1 MIIQVSNW
9 YSDYVWRLYISN
21 QIDIHHE
28 IMLITVKQLILN
40 QAIDEIIDNVC
51 SVSEE
56 LDPKNID
63 DMNRMLKSSKNV
75 FVMGLGRSGLVA
87 RAFAMRLMHLGISVY
102 VVGET
107 TTPALSPEDCL
118 LAISGSGETFSIISA
133 AEIAQKRG
141 TKIIAVTSYV
151 DSTLGKMADLV
162 VHIKGRTKIDS
173 EKNYI
178 TRQINGKHQSLS
190 PLGTL
195 FEVTSLIFLDSLIA
209 QLMVE
214 MGKTEEDMKARHTV
228 IE

>member
-1 MIIQVSNW
+1 
-9 YSDYVWRLYISN
+9 
-21 QIDIHHE
+21 
-28 IMLITVKQLILN
+28 MLTVKQLILN
-40 QAIDEIIDNVC
+40 KAIQEIIDNVL
-51 SVSEE
+51 SVSGE
-56 LDPKNID
+56 LNPKNIEE
-63 DMNRMLKSSKNV
+63 MTGLLKSSKNV

-107 TTPALSPEDCL
+107 ITPALSNKDCL

-133 AEIAQKRG
+133 AKIAQKRG

-151 DSTLGKMADLV
+151 NSTLGEMADLV

-190 PLGTL
+190 PMGTL
-195 FEVTSLIFLDSLIA
+195 FEVTSLIFLDGLIA
-209 QLMVE
+209 QLMIE
-214 MGKTEEDMKARHTV
+214 LGKTEEDMKARHTL

>member
-1 MIIQVSNW
+1 M
-9 YSDYVWRLYISN
+9 
-21 QIDIHHE
+21 
-28 IMLITVKQLILN
+28 ILN
-40 QAIDEIIDNVC
+40 DAIEEILDNVC
-51 SVSEE
+51 SVSAE
-56 LDPKNID
+56 LDPKNIE
-63 DMNRMLKSSKNV
+63 DMTSLLQRSQHV

-107 TTPALSPEDCL
+107 TTPALTSEDCL

-133 AEIAQKRG
+133 ANIAHKRG

-151 DSTLGKMADLV
+151 DSTLGEMADLV

-178 TRQINGKHQSLS
+178 TRQMNGKHQSLS
-190 PLGTL
+190 PMGTL
-195 FEVTSLIFLDSLIA
+195 FEVTSLIFLDGLIA

>member
-1 MIIQVSNW
+1 MGII
-9 YSDYVWRLYISN
+9 YIKPDRYTPRN
-21 QIDIHHE
+21 NIHQE

-40 QAIDEIIDNVC
+40 QAIEEIMDNVR

-56 LDPKNID
+56 LDPKNIE
-63 DMNRMLKSSKNV
+63 DMTGMLKTSKNV

-107 TTPALSPEDCL
+107 TTPALTPEDCL

-133 AEIAQKRG
+133 AEIAHKRG
-141 TKIIAVTSYV
+141 TKIVAVTSYV
-151 DSTLGKMADLV
+151 DSTLGEMADLV
-162 VHIKGRTKIDS
+162 VHIKGRTKIDL

-195 FEVTSLIFLDSLIA
+195 FEVTSLIFLDGLIA

-214 MGKTEEDMKARHTV
+214 MEKTEEDMKARHTL

>member
-1 MIIQVSNW
+1 MV
-9 YSDYVWRLYISN
+9 L
-21 QIDIHHE
+21 
-28 IMLITVKQLILN
+28 TVKQLILN
-40 QAIDEIIDNVC
+40 EAIQEIIDNVL
-51 SVSEE
+51 SVSGE
-56 LDPKNID
+56 LDPKNIEE
-63 DMNRMLKSSKNV
+63 MTGLLKSSKNV

-118 LAISGSGETFSIISA
+118 FAISGSGETFSIISA
-133 AEIAQKRG
+133 AEIAHKRG

-151 DSTLGKMADLV
+151 NSTLGEMADLV

-190 PLGTL
+190 PMGTL
-195 FEVTSLIFLDSLIA
+195 FEVTSLIFLDGLIA
-209 QLMVE
+209 QLMIQ
-214 MGKTEEDMKARHTV
+214 MGKTEADMKARHTL

>member
-1 MIIQVSNW
+1 MV
-9 YSDYVWRLYISN
+9 
-21 QIDIHHE
+21 
-28 IMLITVKQLILN
+28 LILKQLILN
-40 QAIDEIIDNVC
+40 DAIEEILDNVR
-51 SVSEE
+51 SVSAE
-56 LDPKNID
+56 LDPKNIE
-63 DMNRMLKSSKNV
+63 DMTSLLRTSQHV

-107 TTPALSPEDCL
+107 TTPALTSEDCL

-133 AEIAQKRG
+133 ANIAHKRG

-151 DSTLGKMADLV
+151 DSTLGEMADLV
-162 VHIKGRTKIDS
+162 VHIKGRTKIDA

-178 TRQINGKHQSLS
+178 TRQMNGKHQSLS
-190 PLGTL
+190 PMGTL

>member
-1 MIIQVSNW
+1 MV
-9 YSDYVWRLYISN
+9 
-21 QIDIHHE
+21 
-28 IMLITVKQLILN
+28 LILKELILN
-40 QAIDEIIDNVC
+40 DAIQEIVDNVL

-56 LDPKNID
+56 LDPKNIE
-63 DMNRMLKSSKNV
+63 DMTGLLQTSKNV

-107 TTPALSPEDCL
+107 TTPALSSKDCL

-133 AEIAQKRG
+133 ANIAHKRG

-151 DSTLGKMADLV
+151 DSTLGEMADLV

-178 TRQINGKHQSLS
+178 TRQMNGKHQSLS
-190 PLGTL
+190 PMGTL

-209 QLMVE
+209 QLMLE
-214 MGKTEEDMKARHTV
+214 MEITEEDMKARHTV

>member
-1 MIIQVSNW
+1 MV
-9 YSDYVWRLYISN
+9 
-21 QIDIHHE
+21 
-28 IMLITVKQLILN
+28 LILKQLILN
-40 QAIDEIIDNVC
+40 DAIEEIVDNVR
-51 SVSEE
+51 SVSAE
-56 LDPKNID
+56 LDPKNIK
-63 DMNRMLKSSKNV
+63 DMTSLLQTSQHV

-107 TTPALSPEDCL
+107 TTPALTSDDCL

-133 AEIAQKRG
+133 ANIAHKRG

-151 DSTLGKMADLV
+151 DSTLGEMADLV

-178 TRQINGKHQSLS
+178 TRQMNGKHQSLS
-190 PLGTL
+190 PMGTL
-195 FEVTSLIFLDSLIA
+195 FEVTSLIFLDGLIA

>member
-1 MIIQVSNW
+1 
-9 YSDYVWRLYISN
+9 
-21 QIDIHHE
+21 
-28 IMLITVKQLILN
+28 MLITVKQLILN
-40 QAIDEIIDNVC
+40 QAIEEIMDNVR

-56 LDPKNID
+56 LDPKNIE
-63 DMNRMLKSSKNV
+63 DMTGMLKTSKNV

-107 TTPALSPEDCL
+107 TTPALTPEDCL

-133 AEIAQKRG
+133 AEIAHKRG
-141 TKIIAVTSYV
+141 TKIVAVTSYV
-151 DSTLGKMADLV
+151 DSTLGEMADLV
-162 VHIKGRTKIDS
+162 VHIKGRTKIDL

-195 FEVTSLIFLDSLIA
+195 FEVTSLIFLDGLIA

-214 MGKTEEDMKARHTV
+214 MEKTEEDMKARHTL

>member
-1 MIIQVSNW
+1 M
-9 YSDYVWRLYISN
+9 
-21 QIDIHHE
+21 
-28 IMLITVKQLILN
+28 ILN
-40 QAIDEIIDNVC
+40 DAIGEIVDNVR
-51 SVSEE
+51 SVSAE
-56 LDPKNID
+56 LDPKSIK
-63 DMNRMLKSSKNV
+63 DMTSLLQTSQHV

-107 TTPALSPEDCL
+107 TTPALTGDDCL

-133 AEIAQKRG
+133 ANIAHKRG

-151 DSTLGKMADLV
+151 DSTLGEMADLV

-178 TRQINGKHQSLS
+178 TRQMNGKHQSLS
-190 PLGTL
+190 PMGTL
-195 FEVTSLIFLDSLIA
+195 FEVTSLIFLDGLIA